1 MDFYRE
7 LILDVVQLVLG
18 PSALWT
24 SIGILDEDGGVAFR
38 EPVEFGEAFEMDRA
52 PKGAPRRAVPPRT

>member
-7 LILDVVQLVLG
+7 LILDVVTIG
-18 PSALWT
+18 TWSALWT

-38 EPVEFGEAFEMDRA
+38 EPVEFGVGIRD
-52 PKGAPRRAVPPRT
+52 G